1 MDLLLAVSADLSTCL
16 SPGSVA
22 RADTGAYGVRS
33 LNLAAW
39 KLHCLKDSFAHFVDP
54 P

>member
-33 LNLAAW
+33 LNLAA
-39 KLHCLKDSFAHFVDP
+39 LEAPLFE
-54 P
+54 